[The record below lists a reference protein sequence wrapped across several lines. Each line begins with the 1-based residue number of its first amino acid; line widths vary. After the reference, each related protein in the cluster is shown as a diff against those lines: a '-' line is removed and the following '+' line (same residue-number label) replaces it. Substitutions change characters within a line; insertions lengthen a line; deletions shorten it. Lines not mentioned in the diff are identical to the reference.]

1 MNYLG
6 HAYLSFNHPGLLVGN
21 MIGDHIKG
29 RIALQS
35 LPQGIHNGVLL
46 HREIDRFAD
55 NHPAS
60 QKAKTYFRE
69 HYRLYAGAFVDSLY
83 DHFIANDPH
92 CFTSEQ
98 ALFDF
103 TQDTYRTLEQH
114 LPQLP
119 EGFQKIFPYMQQ
131 HNWLYNYRTM
141 KGIQKS
147 FNGLAHRAK
156 YIDSAD
162 QAYVAFVSHY
172 YTLNQYYYE
181 FIDDVKPFVETLV
194 EQYAEK

>member
-6 HAYLSFNHPGLLVGN
+6 HAYLSFNHPELLVGN

-35 LPQGIHNGVLL
+35 LPEGISNGVLL
-46 HREIDRFAD
+46 HREIDAYAD
-55 NHPAS
+55 RHPAS
-60 QKAKTYFRE
+60 LKAKTYFRE

-92 CFTSEQ
+92 CFSSEQ

-103 TQDTYRTLEQH
+103 SQETYRTLEQYLH
-114 LPQLP
+114 LLP
-119 EGFQKIFPYMQQ
+119 ESFKRAFGYMQSQ
-131 HNWLYNYRTM
+131 NWLYGYRTM
-141 KGIQKS
+141 KGMQKS
-147 FNGLAHRAK
+147 FNGLAHRAR
-156 YIDSAD
+156 YIENAD
-162 QAYVAFVSHY
+162 QAYIAFVSHY

-181 FIDDVKPFVETLV
+181 FIDEVKPFVLDVIDRYT
-194 EQYAEK
+194 QK